1 MIHIQEAIIV
11 EGIYD
16 KRKLQTICDALIVP
30 TYGFSVFTDK
40 ERLSYIRRLAGKC
53 GIILLLDS
61 DHAGF
66 KIRSFLRENIQEGR
80 VLDAYIPAMRG
91 KEKRKT
97 RPSSEGTLG
106 VEGLTAEILAEIL
119 SAVSTKSEET
129 ARPITRMDFYTDGLS
144 GGEKSAHLRAA
155 LCAYLALPPTLSAKA
170 LLAAVNTLMTYDEYK
185 TWCENQ
191 A

>member
-1 MIHIQEAIIV
+1 MMHIQEAIIV

-16 KRKLQTICDALIVP
+16 KMRLQSVCDALIVP
-30 TYGFSVFTDK
+30 TYGFSIFTDPA
-40 ERLSYIRRLAGKC
+40 RLSYIRQLSEKC

-66 KIRSFLRENIQEGR
+66 KIRSFLRENIKVGR
-80 VLDAYIPAMRG
+80 VLDAFIPALPG

-106 VEGLTAEILAEIL
+106 VEGLSAETLCEIL
-119 SAVSTKSEET
+119 SSVSTKSEAP
-129 ARPITRMDFYTDGLS
+129 ARPITRMDFYADGLL

-155 LCAYLALPPTLSAKA
+155 LCAHLALPPTLSAKA
-170 LLAAVNTLMTYDEYK
+170 LQKAVNSLITYDEYK
-185 TWCENQ
+185 LWREKQ